1 MTDLLTWFDHTS
13 PTLPSGFP
21 DPFVEGAPHPLARF
35 AAVMLQQELQAG
47 AHFPD
52 VDFHAP
58 GEGKMFGVLAVR
70 TPEGRLG
77 WLRAFSGMLGG
88 RWLHPG
94 FVPPMFDPAVRDP
107 VEIPGEAAV
116 KELGRRIDAFERSQE
131 LLSAREAVAA
141 IEAEQKVAREELRR
155 RHAAHRARRTAARA
169 LLDASCTS
177 QLHALDQESRAD
189 KAEKRRQDERHTQAI
204 ETARASLNALER
216 RLAALHRLRRMV
228 SRSLMKRLHDTYE
241 VSNSRRENASLRAL
255 YPDAEPPSGAGDCA
269 APKLLAH
276 AYARGLQPLAMAEFW
291 WGAPPASGGRRSG
304 SFYPPCRS
312 KCGPLLPFMLQ
323 GLEVS
328 TRSRTSADLPLQ
340 VLHQD
345 AWLVV
350 VAKPAGLL
358 SVPGRSLVDHD
369 SVQSRLRALFPQAQG
384 PLLVHRLDQDTS
396 GLLVAALD
404 PQTHRHLQ
412 KQFARREVEKQ
423 YLAWLESE
431 VVGTSGEISLPL
443 RVDLED
449 RPRQIHDPVHGK
461 EALTRWRVLERRE
474 GRTRVAL
481 SPVTG
486 RTHQLRV
493 HAAHPLG
500 LAAPIVG
507 DRLYGHAGERLLLH
521 AWRLGF
527 LHPGTGESVTFELPP
542 PF

>member
-13 PTLPSGFP
+13 PPLPNGFP
-21 DPFVEGAPHPLARF
+21 DPFVEGAPHPLARL
-35 AAVMLQQELQAG
+35 AAETLQQELQAG

-52 VDFHAP
+52 VDFRAP

-70 TPEGRLG
+70 TPDGRLG

-88 RWLHPG
+88 RWIHLG
-94 FVPPMFDPAVRDP
+94 FAPPMFDPAVRDP

-116 KELGRRIDAFERSQE
+116 KELGRRIDAFERSPE
-131 LLSAREAVAA
+131 LQSAREAMAA

-155 RHAAHRARRTAARA
+155 RHADNRAQRAAARA
-169 LLDASCTS
+169 LLDASCTL
-177 QLHALDQESRAD
+177 QLHALNQESRVD
-189 KAEKRRQDERHTQAI
+189 KAEKRRQDERHIQAI
-204 ETARASLNALER
+204 EDARASLHALER

-241 VSNSRRENASLRAL
+241 VSNARQENASLRAL
-255 YPDAEPPSGAGDCA
+255 YPDAGPPSGAGDCA

-276 AYARGLQPLAMAEFW
+276 AYASGLQPLAMAEFW

-312 KCGPLLPFMLQ
+312 KCAPLLSFMLQ

-328 TRSRTSADLPLQ
+328 TRPTTSADLPLQ

-358 SVPGRSLVDHD
+358 SVPGRSPADHD
-369 SVQSRLRALFPQAQG
+369 SVQSRLRVLFPQAQG

-404 PQTHRHLQ
+404 PLTHRHLQ

-423 YLAWLESE
+423 YLAWLETE
-431 VVGTSGEISLPL
+431 VAGSSGEISLPL

-461 EALTRWRVLERRE
+461 EALTRWRVLERRK

-493 HAAHPLG
+493 HAAHPQG

-507 DRLYGHAGERLLLH
+507 DRLYGHASERLLLH

-527 LHPGTGESVTFELPP
+527 LHPGTGESVTFEAPA